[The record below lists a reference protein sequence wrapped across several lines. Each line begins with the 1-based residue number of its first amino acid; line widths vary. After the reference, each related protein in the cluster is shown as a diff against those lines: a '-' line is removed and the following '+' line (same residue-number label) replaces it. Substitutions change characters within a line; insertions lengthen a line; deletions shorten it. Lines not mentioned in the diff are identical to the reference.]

1 MWLYYPRVYWTLHGT
16 NTLIFLNSINPSVKT
31 VMGIEFS
38 VGFTKSESS
47 DILGRINTKYVNE
60 SHTERLKKWIY

>member
-1 MWLYYPRVYWTLHGT
+1 LHGT

-38 VGFTKSESS
+38 VGFTKPESS

-60 SHTERLKKWIY
+60 SHTERLKK